1 MRIGI
6 DIDGVFTDLE
16 QFHIDYGSKYC
27 FENNI
32 EFDIDLSRYDI
43 EGAFRITEEQE
54 NDFWEKYLE
63 FYAREERIR
72 PFAKEVIDRLIAD
85 GHEIYIITARWL
97 ADREVEIGEN
107 MRKMVKSWL
116 SENKISYDKIF
127 FTKSDKLQYCIDNKI
142 DLMIDDAPK
151 NIKKISTVL
160 PVICFDATYNR
171 ECIGD
176 KIIR

>member
-1 MRIGI
+1 
-6 DIDGVFTDLE
+6 
-16 QFHIDYGSKYC
+16 
-27 FENNI
+27 
-32 EFDIDLSRYDI
+32 
-43 EGAFRITEEQE
+43 
-54 NDFWEKYLE
+54 
-63 FYAREERIR
+63 
-72 PFAKEVIDRLIAD
+72 
-85 GHEIYIITARWL
+85 
-97 ADREVEIGEN
+97 
-107 MRKMVKSWL
+107 MVKRWL

-176 KIIR
+176 KIIRCYSWYDIYTKIKEYKIKFP